1 MNNQERNREALIEH
15 IAEQDRII
23 RRRNEQIANQA
34 HNARESQRA
43 IEELDARNNSL
54 AADLADAVARADKAE
69 KERDEVRDAWEGAVE
84 SVKEANSLIN
94 SLRAAEPR
102 ALTADDITYEARGR
116 AYRAVAALSVSDWDD
131 ISGVAKGRA
140 MALVEAVIT
149 EITRPEPPTRPE
161 GAEAVS
167 SVLGALREDDGEWM
181 TYASDEDL
189 DGLADAL
196 AERGVRV
203 VTEEQP

>member
-69 KERDEVRDAWEGAVE
+69 RRACPDLDAHWRLDEAMD
-84 SVKEANSLIN
+84 
-94 SLRAAEPR
+94 RAE
-102 ALTADDITYEARGR
+102 
-116 AYRAVAALSVSDWDD
+116 
-131 ISGVAKGRA
+131 K
-140 MALVEAVIT
+140 AVIT
-149 EITRPEPPTRPE
+149 PND
-161 GAEAVS
+161 
-167 SVLGALREDDGEWM
+167 LHDLLDH
-181 TYASDEDL
+181 ASKDN
-189 DGLADAL
+189 A
-196 AERGVRV
+196 
-203 VTEEQP
+203 